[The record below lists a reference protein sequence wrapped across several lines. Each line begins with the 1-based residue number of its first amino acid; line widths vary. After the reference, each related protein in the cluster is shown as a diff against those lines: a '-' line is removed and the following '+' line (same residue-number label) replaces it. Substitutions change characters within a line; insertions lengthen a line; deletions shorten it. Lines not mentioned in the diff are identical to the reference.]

1 MGSSSSAGRRP
12 PGGDPRRPEGGGAP
26 ASPPGLAGASS
37 GLLLALA
44 FPPYSL
50 WPLAFVGLVPL
61 ARACT
66 APGVERG
73 RAVREGIAFGAVFH
87 LLLLHW
93 VPTTL
98 HGMIPFGGL
107 SGLLLL
113 VLLAG
118 VGGVQGRVLHLLVRE
133 RGAAPILAL
142 PAVWAGTEFLFE
154 YAGPLAIP
162 WLPLALPLA
171 ARPELLAPAELGGAA
186 VVSLWVAA
194 VNGWAVSAQPARSA
208 PPGGSGAPPPPRRSF
223 ALRPAVAGLVLLLLP
238 ALAGVVRAATL
249 PLRPLPAVVLVQLEL
264 PRSTLEDVSL
274 RTEAALSGL
283 DRVRATLPPLTPLAA
298 APGPPPFLA
307 LLPEAPFGGPW
318 DEALE
323 VRVGDYASELGL
335 PVLVGA
341 HREVVTGAEGASA
354 RRNSVLRLVPGE
366 GAAHVVHDKLRLV
379 PGVERPGLEP
389 GRPLPPSEVAGVR
402 LGVLICFEVAF
413 GGGVRRFGRD
423 GLDLLVQPSNDGW
436 FRSPLPGG
444 RRAPMAQQQAHLIL
458 RAVEGRVG
466 AVRSTVGGGVQTV
479 DPLGRLVE
487 LVPPGTEA
495 AVVTRPITSPVRPLA
510 LWTGPLGGLGG
521 AGLLILLLL
530 VPRGTWRRE
539 GG

>member
-1 MGSSSSAGRRP
+1 M
-12 PGGDPRRPEGGGAP
+12 
-26 ASPPGLAGASS
+26 AGASS

-66 APGVERG
+66 APGVQRD
-73 RAVREGIAFGAVFH
+73 RASREGMAFGAVFH

-133 RGAAPILAL
+133 RGATPILAL

-171 ARPELLAPAELGGAA
+171 ARPELLAPAEVGGAA
-186 VVSLWVAA
+186 AVSIWLAA
-194 VNGWAVSAQPARSA
+194 VNGWAASAQAARSA
-208 PPGGSGAPPPPRRSF
+208 PSGESLAPPPARRRLM
-223 ALRPAVAGLVLLLLP
+223 LRPARVGLVLLLVP
-238 ALAGVVRAATL
+238 ALAGVARAATL
-249 PLRPLPAVVLVQLEL
+249 PLHPLPGVVLVQLEL
-264 PRSTLEDVSL
+264 PRATLEAASL

-283 DRVRATLPPLTPLAA
+283 DRVRATLPPLTPIAA
-298 APGPPPFLA
+298 APGPPPFLV
-307 LLPEAPFGGPW
+307 LLPEAPFGGAW

-323 VRVGDYASELGL
+323 VRVRDYASALGV

-341 HREVVTGAEGASA
+341 HREVEAGADGASV
-354 RRNSVLRLVPGE
+354 RRNSVLEVVPGE
-366 GAAHVVHDKLRLV
+366 GGAQVIHDKLRLV

-389 GRPLPPSEVAGVR
+389 GRPLPPVQVAGVR

-413 GGGVRRFGRD
+413 GGGARGLGRE

-436 FRSPLPGG
+436 FQSPLPGG
-444 RRAPMAQQQAHLIL
+444 RTAPIAQQQAHLVV

-466 AVRSTVGGGVQTV
+466 AVRSTVGGGVQAV

-495 AVVTRPITSPVRPLA
+495 AVIARPITSPVRPLG
-510 LWTGPLGGLGG
+510 LWTGSLGGVGG
-521 AGLLILLLL
+521 AGLLLLLL
-530 VPRGTWRRE
+530 LFPRGTPRRK